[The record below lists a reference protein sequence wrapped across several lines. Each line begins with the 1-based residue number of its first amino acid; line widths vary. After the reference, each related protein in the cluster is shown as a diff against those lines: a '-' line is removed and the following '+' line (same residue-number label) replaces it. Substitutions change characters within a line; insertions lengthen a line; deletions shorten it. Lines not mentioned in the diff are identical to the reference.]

1 MKRKT
6 LLLFIGLLITPA
18 FLFADVTPGITPLTT
33 PVKPAKPV
41 RLPQLKF
48 FTDKKDS
55 EYTHPY
61 PVDESKCAILFKNK
75 KRWADIRLKGM
86 DKSGVYMGVG
96 ENNLAPY
103 LEKGALQFYIRGNK
117 GEEGLTSVGFT
128 MATDVKNKYNYAVT
142 VSLGDYCGITTKW
155 QVITIPLS
163 EFPLTGKHTVRDE
176 HARQLQKATNQ
187 QISNSADQVYQTRFN
202 WNRVIELEL
211 ENNRSSDTEM
221 EIQIS
226 NVVILPE
233 YKAKVVLREKEA
245 MQ

>member
-1 MKRKT
+1 MKRKVFF
-6 LLLFIGLLITPA
+6 LWLGFSIAPILVAADAAPIATPA
-18 FLFADVTPGITPLTT
+18 AT

-41 RLPQLKF
+41 HLPVLKF

-61 PVDESKCAILFKNK
+61 PIDESKCAILFKNK

-86 DKSGVYMGVG
+86 DKSGVYIGVG

-117 GEEGLTSVGFT
+117 GEEALTSVGLT
-128 MATDVKNKYNYAVT
+128 MATDAKNKYNYAVT

-155 QVITIPLS
+155 QVVTIPLS
-163 EFPLTGKHTVRDE
+163 EFPLTGKYMVEDAYAHL
-176 HARQLQKATNQ
+176 LQKALNKP
-187 QISNSADQVYQTRFN
+187 ISSGADQLYQTRFN

-211 ENNRSSDTEM
+211 ENIHSSDTEM

-233 YKAKVVLREKEA
+233 YKPKTVLREKEA